1 MRHKSLVSGVIAFCV
16 SERQPIV
23 GVARSSP
30 GLLVFRRFDIDSDG
44 YLDTEEAQKALRY
57 LGDVECA
64 QTKTHT
70 DSIIACVMPWSRS

>member
-1 MRHKSLVSGVIAFCV
+1 MFRFSRPSLVFRFSRPQAH
-16 SERQPIV
+16 
-23 GVARSSP
+23 AD
-30 GLLVFRRFDIDSDG
+30 GLLVFRRFDIYSDV